1 MAKGNKHV
9 HGKDSATQIS
19 GGFMTQSPPRRAPGM
34 IGVSK
39 NVPAGDVGTNS
50 GAGRKGQGK

>member
-9 HGKDSATQIS
+9 RGKDSATQIS
-19 GGFMTQSPPRRAPGM
+19 GGVLTQSPPRRAPGM

-39 NVPAGDVGTNS
+39 NVPAGDVGVNS
-50 GAGRKGQGK
+50 GPGRRGMGK